1 MEHQQQT
8 DSGLPATAY
17 KELPPGQDYTPLMPA
32 STKPAEV
39 TPWSVIVGLLM
50 AVLFS
55 AAAAYSGL
63 KIGQVFEAAIP
74 IAILA
79 VGLSALFRIPNPMG
93 QNVIIQS
100 IGASSGVIVAG
111 AIVRGWVA
119 GNAGAG
125 IELAVRGLLALGT
138 LLLLSAHL
146 PPAELAR
153 WLRARGISA
162 DLVGTMLLLIRY
174 GDLLRQE
181 AYRLDRAR
189 RSRCFSGTAE
199 TSWTAKSTLLGAL
212 FARAVARAE
221 RVYRAMLAR
230 GWQ

>member
-1 MEHQQQT
+1 MASYSISVGVKLT
-8 DSGLPATAY
+8 ATLVA
-17 KELPPGQDYTPLMPA
+17 
-32 STKPAEV
+32 
-39 TPWSVIVGLLM
+39 ILLM
-50 AVLFS
+50 LALPGPVSAGHAAYAVVLF
-55 AAAAYSGL
+55 AGYR
-63 KIGQVFEAAIP
+63 ITDP
-74 IAILA
+74 DLA
-79 VGLSALFRIPNPMG
+79 RR
-93 QNVIIQS
+93 
-100 IGASSGVIVAG
+100 SSGGRVAFVILAG

-119 GNAGAG
+119 GDAAAG

-146 PPAELAR
+146 PPADLAR

-181 AYRLDRAR
+181 AFRLERAR
-189 RSRCFSGTAE
+189 RSRCFSQTEEA
-199 TSWTAKSTLLGAL
+199 SWKAKSALLGAL
-212 FARAVARAE
+212 FARAVSRAE

>member
-1 MEHQQQT
+1 MVFMLA
-8 DSGLPATAY
+8 LPG
-17 KELPPGQDYTPLMPA
+17 P
-32 STKPAEV
+32 V
-39 TPWSVIVGLLM
+39 SVGH
-50 AVLFS
+50 
-55 AAAAYSGL
+55 AAYAVILFAGYRITDPGL
-63 KIGQVFEAAIP
+63 ARRSNGGRV
-74 IAILA
+74 
-79 VGLSALFRIPNPMG
+79 AL
-93 QNVIIQS
+93 
-100 IGASSGVIVAG
+100 VIVAG